1 MSGRRAHETILK
13 EIVDAESRLLEVR
26 RIRVTPD
33 AFAGSPVLA
42 MIPPERLRKEA
53 LRAFPG
59 GVVDADL
66 EPMERWREIIVH
78 PQDWA
83 EVLRE
88 MTPVSGLETKG
99 GRVIRLF
106 GIEVEA

>member
-1 MSGRRAHETILK
+1 MSGPHETIWK

-66 EPMERWREIIVH
+66 EPMELWRKIIIH
-78 PQDWA
+78 PRDWA
-83 EVLRE
+83 EVLKELR
-88 MTPVSGLETKG
+88 PFSWLEVETRD